1 MQKMRR
7 ENQLLS
13 EKDTIA
19 VLERGTNGVLAIQ
32 GIDGYPYAVPLS
44 YVYCEDK
51 IYFHG
56 AKVGHKIEAIQKS
69 GKASFCVV
77 DKDEIVSKEYTTYF
91 RSVIAFGEVRI
102 LEDEFEKREALKK
115 LAMKYSADMGEE
127 AFEKVMEKSFQAVA
141 IIEFSIAYMTGK
153 EAIELVK

>member
-91 RSVIAFGEVRI
+91 RSVIAFGEIRI
-102 LEDEFEKREALKK
+102 LEDEFQKKEALKK
-115 LAMKYSADMGEE
+115 LAMKYSSDMGEE

-141 IIEFSIAYMTGK
+141 VIEFSIAYMTGK